1 MEIENYRKFVALRA
15 KLDDVSIVLDVWAS
29 PTSNFTSTE
38 TELRLIKER
47 LTQEVDSI
55 KKVLEENRLTFQQF

>member
-29 PTSNFTSTE
+29 PTSNFTSME

-55 KKVLEENRLTFQQF
+55 KKVLEENKLTF

>member
-29 PTSNFTSTE
+29 PTSNFTSVK
-38 TELRLIKER
+38 TELQLIKER

-55 KKVLEENRLTFQQF
+55 KKVLEENKLTF

>member
-55 KKVLEENRLTFQQF
+55 KKVLEENKLTF